1 MRTIRRA
8 LIALLPLS
16 VLSVAACGT
25 TAPVAGAAYGAS
37 ASMSASPSSS
47 ATAAT
52 TGGAPM
58 IPAKTE
64 LLVEKTSAGYVLAT
78 ATGRTVYW
86 YAKDVKGSGK
96 SSCAAAC
103 LQAWPAVKGTPSAAP
118 GVKLAG
124 TFGTIKGTGGVTQ
137 ATYDG
142 YPLYTYAG
150 DTAAAQ
156 VTGNDSGGVW
166 HVFSGAK
173 VSADAAAAYAT
184 SSKLLSG
191 KSAMSGA
198 SPSATPSSS
207 GMGY

>member
-37 ASMSASPSSS
+37 SSMSASPSAS
-47 ATAAT
+47 ASASTS
-52 TGGAPM
+52 GGGPM

-64 LLVEKTSAGYVLAT
+64 LLVEKTAAGYVLAT
-78 ATGRTVYW
+78 ASGRTVYW

-103 LQAWPAVKGTPSAAP
+103 LQAWPAVKGTPSAAA

-150 DTAAAQ
+150 DTAAGQA
-156 VTGNDSGGVW
+156 TGNGSGGVW
-166 HVFSGAK
+166 HVFSGSKA
-173 VSADAAAAYAT
+173 SADPAAAYTA
-184 SSKLLSG
+184 SAKVLSG
-191 KSAMSGA
+191 KSSGMSGA
-198 SPSATPSSS
+198 SPSASPSS

>member
-1 MRTIRRA
+1 MPAIRHA
-8 LIALLPLS
+8 LIALFPLS

-25 TAPVAGAAYGAS
+25 TAPVAGAAYGGS
-37 ASMSASPSSS
+37 SSMSASAS
-47 ATAAT
+47 ASAAT
-52 TGGAPM
+52 DNGGSM
-58 IPAKTE
+58 TPAKTQ

-78 ATGRTVYW
+78 ASGRTVYW

-142 YPLYTYAG
+142 YPLYTYVG
-150 DTAAAQ
+150 DTAAGQA
-156 VTGNDSGGVW
+156 TGNGSGGVW
-166 HVFSGAK
+166 HVFSGSK
-173 VSADAAAAYAT
+173 LSADPAAAYAA
-184 SSKLLSG
+184 SSKVMSG
-191 KSAMSGA
+191 KS
-198 SPSATPSSS
+198 
-207 GMGY
+207 